1 MARRIRRIVAAL
13 GALVVALAMTACAGR
28 AGTAATVGPERI
40 TVSQVERT
48 TDALTALYGQ
58 VPGLASYVLNV
69 KMRAIAAEQVTAAQ
83 GVDLRAEAERELSIQ
98 DLPAGGAE
106 EEAAV
111 REFLVSIQ
119 EIELLE
125 ANLAATSIKTEFANI
140 PVTVNPRYGL
150 SGLEEM
156 RLDQNRLPVLQNPSL
171 SKPAGDIQ

>member
-1 MARRIRRIVAAL
+1 MARRISRIVAAL
-13 GALVVALAMTACAGR
+13 GALALALAMTGCAGR
-28 AGTAATVGPERI
+28 PGTAATVGPERI
-40 TVSQVERT
+40 SVTKVQQT

-69 KMRAIAAEQVTAAQ
+69 KMRATAAEQITAAQ

-106 EEAAV
+106 SDV
-111 REFLVSIQ
+111 RDFLVSIQ

-125 ANLAATSIKTEFANI
+125 SNLAATSIKAEFAKI

-156 RLDQNRLPVLQNPSL
+156 RLDANRLPVLANPSL
-171 SKPAGDIQ
+171 SKPHGAVE